1 MAQGNGGIIGPPNT
15 VTQVYKDKLTVFTAN
30 GCFTKA
36 SCNPSAPG
44 TGIVMVVAGGG
55 GSGNDG
61 GGGGGA
67 GGLVLKTCQPL
78 PGSAVPVTVGGGGAG
93 SNVHN
98 TPGVNGSNSI
108 FATAC
113 NPITATGGG
122 YGGGEG
128 TPSVQGAAGG
138 SRGG

>member
-36 SCNPSAPG
+36 SCNPAAPG
-44 TGIVMVVAGGG
+44 TATVMVVAGGG

-61 GGGGGA
+61 GAGGGA

-78 PGSAVPVTVGGGGAG
+78 PGSAVPVTIGGGGAG
-93 SNVHN
+93 AC
-98 TPGVNGSNSI
+98 TYGCAGSSGANSV
-108 FATAC
+108 FATA
-113 NPITATGGG
+113 
-122 YGGGEG
+122 
-128 TPSVQGAAGG
+128 
-138 SRGG
+138 